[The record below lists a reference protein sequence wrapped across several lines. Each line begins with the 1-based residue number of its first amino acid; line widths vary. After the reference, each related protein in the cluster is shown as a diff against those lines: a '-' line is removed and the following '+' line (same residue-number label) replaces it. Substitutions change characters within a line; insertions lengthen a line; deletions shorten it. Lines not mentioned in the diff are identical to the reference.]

1 MAPCRFV
8 VLPWTEQRLSAW
20 VLNWNSP
27 GEKSAPACSASPWG
41 CAVVQKA
48 GEAERD
54 GKPLHCEMVGGD
66 AFCSYST
73 WDAQWHKVIFASAVA
88 SRQTLIFS
96 DFSSFIVHSWL
107 SNCCVQVSWPHQV
120 QHYVHLYF
128 SPKNKWVH
136 VGELSLNRCRSSS
149 QHANALKTCK
159 QQKHRSLQM
168 FYFGHIHIFFSG
180 LNTN

>member
-1 MAPCRFV
+1 MKWEVAAKKKSVNINILTAFQLLPYQNQMVTNTAVWSNKDNWKGKKKKIKKKNLNFLIVVECMAPCRFV

-107 SNCCVQVSWPHQV
+107 SNCCVQVSWPH
-120 QHYVHLYF
+120 
-128 SPKNKWVH
+128 
-136 VGELSLNRCRSSS
+136 
-149 QHANALKTCK
+149 
-159 QQKHRSLQM
+159 
-168 FYFGHIHIFFSG
+168 
-180 LNTN
+180 